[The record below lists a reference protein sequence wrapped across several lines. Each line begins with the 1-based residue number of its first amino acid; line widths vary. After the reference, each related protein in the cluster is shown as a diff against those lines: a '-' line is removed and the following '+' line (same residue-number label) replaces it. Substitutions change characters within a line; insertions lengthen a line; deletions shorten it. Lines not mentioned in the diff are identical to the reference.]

1 MVKIHIVAVGKDKD
15 SWVSDGISHFEKL
28 LRRYARLNWT
38 IVTDA
43 GRAQNKSPNDIK
55 NLEAKEIRR
64 FMNGGTSVALTDSGK
79 VYGSRDF
86 AKKIEKLLAS
96 SSGELKFIIGG
107 PFGLDKSILDSA
119 DELISLSP
127 LTFSHQIV
135 RLVLLEQLY
144 RAFSILNGSDYH
156 K

>member
-15 SWVSDGISHFEKL
+15 SWVSDGIAHFEKL

-38 IVTDA
+38 IVTGA
-43 GRAQNKSPNDIK
+43 GRAQNKSPNEIK
-55 NLEAKEIRR
+55 NLEAKEIRK
-64 FMNGGTSVALTDSGK
+64 FMTGGTNVALTDSGK
-79 VYGSRDF
+79 VYGSREF

-144 RAFSILNGSDYH
+144 RSFSILNGSDYH